1 MPLDRGLVSLSN
13 GRPPLDSAATLH
25 GPQTN
30 PHPCGHGYT
39 HIVVS
44 NYADTRQTLMSIA
57 TPNAADTTFGIHSPN
72 FRLPATA
79 SIGRVRLAVP
89 QLAKSVQFYAEVIG
103 LAVLERAGNLAK
115 LGAQNS
121 RVVLLE
127 LEELPGVRP
136 IGHRTRL
143 GLYHTAFLLPS
154 RSALSS
160 FVQHLRRNGIQF
172 GAGDHLYSEAIYLED
187 PDGLSVEV
195 YADRPRSEWL
205 VENGELVTAVDAVRF
220 ETFPL
225 VAVDSWRGA
234 PAGTTMGHVHFYV
247 GDLEQAKKFYHS
259 GLGLDITTWR
269 YPGALFTSAGGYHH
283 HVGLNVWVA
292 NSPPASMTDSRL
304 LFWEILL
311 PNGSEV
317 RRAAES
323 LMKTGYAPLEDG
335 EGTHFKD
342 PWGITV
348 ALTVA
353 RPER

>member
-1 MPLDRGLVSLSN
+1 MGIA
-13 GRPPLDSAATLH
+13 RP
-25 GPQTN
+25 
-30 PHPCGHGYT
+30 
-39 HIVVS
+39 I
-44 NYADTRQTLMSIA
+44 
-57 TPNAADTTFGIHSPN
+57 AADTTSFGIHPPA

-79 SIGRVRLAVP
+79 RVGRVRLAVS
-89 QLAKSVQFYAEVIG
+89 QLARSVHFYSEVIG
-103 LAVLERAGNLAK
+103 LAVLEREGNLAK
-115 LGAQNS
+115 LGAQDS
-121 RVVLLE
+121 GHVLLE
-127 LEELPGVRP
+127 LEELPGVHP
-136 IGHRTRL
+136 IGRRTRL

-160 FVQHLRRNGIQF
+160 FVQHLRQDGIEF
-172 GAGDHLYSEAIYLED
+172 GAGDHLYSEAIYLVD

-205 VENGELVTAVDAVRF
+205 VENGELVSATDPVRF
-220 ETFPL
+220 ATFPA
-225 VAVDSWRGA
+225 VAADSWRGA

-292 NSPPASMTDSRL
+292 DSPPASTTDSRL

-311 PNGSEV
+311 PDSGEV

-323 LMKTGYAPLEDG
+323 LVRAGYPPLHEGDG
-335 EGTHFKD
+335 MQFKD

-348 ALTVA
+348 AL
-353 RPER
+353 RIEGLNGR